1 MSECSLGIIETIGLA
16 AAIEAADVC
25 VKSANVTLV
34 GYELTKGDGMTVV
47 KIEGNVGAV
56 KAAIQAAQISA
67 ARVNKVVS
75 AKIIP
80 RPSTQIDMLIK
91 NVDTVGLTH
100 KDRKL
105 EEIKEVVE
113 SKENVIELEST
124 IPLNLVDSIDTVDEI
139 EEAVELD
146 IIDSGIDSEK
156 KEEVILPEKEAEKVE
171 EVENIK
177 IENAKKKDRY
187 TCNICKDPK
196 CPRLKGELKSTCI
209 HYK

>member
-34 GYELTKGDGMTVV
+34 GYELSKGDGMTIV

-56 KAAIQAAQISA
+56 KAAIEAAQISA

-80 RPSTQIDMLIK
+80 RPSIQIDMLVR
-91 NVDTVGLTH
+91 NLDTVGLER
-100 KDRKL
+100 D
-105 EEIKEVVE
+105 EEKSEEVKEVEFVE
-113 SKENVIELEST
+113 VEST
-124 IPLNLVDSIDTVDEI
+124 IPLELVNSIDTVDEI

-146 IIDSGIDSEK
+146 YIDSEI
-156 KEEVILPEKEAEKVE
+156 KEETTLPEKEDE
-171 EVENIK
+171 EIGNI
-177 IENAKKKDRY
+177 KKDRY

-209 HYK
+209 HYKNN

>member
-34 GYELTKGDGMTVV
+34 GYELSKGDGMTVV

-91 NVDTVGLTH
+91 NVDTVGLMH
-100 KDRKL
+100 NDRKL

-113 SKENVIELEST
+113 LEST
-124 IPLNLVDSIDTVDEI
+124 IPLELVDSIDTVDEI